1 MSKSHGILTNFE
13 GEKYEGEWKE
23 GLLWNGTI
31 MDEDGN
37 IISKIANGIEVNILP
52 TEVYSHIEWKE
63 NETATRPWIATEEMS
78 LIVILQERKCK
89 TYWIGNLLIHNMK
102 GRK

>member
-1 MSKSHGILTNFE
+1 MKTCNQGELRNHNSWKNKQLFPSPYNLVIQKGVIMSKSQGILTNYE

-37 IISKIANGIEVNILP
+37 IISKIADGVEVSLLP
-52 TEVYSHIEWKE
+52 TEAYSHIEWKE
-63 NETATRPWIATEEMS
+63 NDTITRT
-78 LIVILQERKCK
+78 
-89 TYWIGNLLIHNMK
+89 
-102 GRK
+102 